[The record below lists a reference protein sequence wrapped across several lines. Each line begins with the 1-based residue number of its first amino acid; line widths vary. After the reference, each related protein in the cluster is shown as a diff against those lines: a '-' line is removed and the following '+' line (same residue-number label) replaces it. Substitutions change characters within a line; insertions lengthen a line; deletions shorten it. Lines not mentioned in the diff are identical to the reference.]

1 MPVYADND
9 KLFGGLPSFIA
20 ESLPDHWGNKVLNEW
35 ANKILEENPH
45 IKLYSDKYIRHIA
58 KLLNENM
65 NKIQVLTIALSPDCV
80 DGEDIKSKWNNSF
93 QILKIMSEEIDDLKD
108 FPFPNK

>member
-1 MPVYADND
+1 
-9 KLFGGLPSFIA
+9 
-20 ESLPDHWGNKVLNEW
+20 
-35 ANKILEENPH
+35 
-45 IKLYSDKYIRHIA
+45 
-58 KLLNENM
+58 M

-80 DGEDIKSKWNNSF
+80 DGEDIKGKWINSF